1 MSPEKPA
8 GRGVIFRKCNLCDPA
23 QEPSD
28 KELGQLMECV
38 AREVIRRN
46 EEAARVLNADIDR
59 EIAKRLGRLS

>member
-1 MSPEKPA
+1 
-8 GRGVIFRKCNLCDPA
+8 
-23 QEPSD
+23 
-28 KELGQLMECV
+28 MECV